1 MKKGKII
8 QAIVFSMILM
18 VMLSVIPYDCIC
30 ADTTRFGGIV
40 SRATLIIRNESTWNM
55 FANAV
60 ASGYSFTNEIVVLDE
75 NFAFSNCTMVGK
87 KTGKAATTVA
97 FNGTFEGNGH
107 ILSGVTIPATTGSY
121 EGLFGNLG
129 PNGVI
134 RNLGVDSASVDGT
147 NAGGIVGYNS
157 GTIENCFFY
166 GSVRGTNPG
175 GIVGSNQGG
184 QIKNC
189 YAPQVSRIA
198 KNLSESSTCYI
209 GSSLDKAETIKKL
222 NEYVAS
228 RTDLLSWNLASNTN
242 LEAGNFVLSET
253 AYVAPTPAPTE
264 PSTPTDPT
272 TPTDPSTPTTPSAQ
286 PMETTIDYDTETL
299 EVTGPTEVYF
309 AYTKKS
315 ADSQKIAQKEWRKA
329 YSSDGT
335 FCIDISKI
343 DSKKVGYV
351 ALTTDATVAKG
362 KIAAQRIIAVNPTY
376 KKVEIELDYTNE
388 STEAKGVDFLE
399 SVTVTE
405 PGKKGKIELDLS
417 AASFG
422 FRWKKGTTGGWMEMN
437 QLTLAQIESV
447 RQTGAVLYFQLTPTD
462 TMRSSKMVAV
472 KVARQAAAP
481 EITSNVKNTSLSIK
495 NGMQFRVGNDGKW
508 VTLNYYH
515 KSGSDIVGV
524 KYGSE
529 YVACDTKKS
538 ANCTSVRFTN
548 LSLEKLKK
556 YLKQAGVSDAV
567 LNSAQGFKLQVRMAP
582 TLTKPASSITSVDVK
597 AQAAAPGV
605 SGVTITTDEKLKKYV
620 IEGLDSSIS
629 YEYLVV
635 HADVTSAEAIDAAAS
650 RWSKLS
656 QSSGK
661 ATLSAS
667 AKSNYVTIDGN
678 KVIGAKLGESGAR
691 LMLRV
696 MGCDGSKGKTLAWAS
711 KQTDSIA
718 VTVVVEEPAEEEKR

>member
-1 MKKGKII
+1 MKQRKEIGERYRWLILVMMVLFSGILGCLGSGQITKGKENT
-8 QAIVFSMILM
+8 
-18 VMLSVIPYDCIC
+18 
-30 ADTTRFGGIV
+30 AD
-40 SRATLIIRNESTWNM
+40 IRIYSESAFKS
-55 FANAV
+55 FAAAV
-60 ASGYSFTNEIVVLDE
+60 TSGEQF
-75 NFAFSNCTMVGK
+75 
-87 KTGKAATTVA
+87 
-97 FNGTFEGNGH
+97 
-107 ILSGVTIPATTGSY
+107 SGVTISLEQDISLGSLY
-121 EGLFGNLG
+121 KVGEKKGSTSKPF
-129 PNGVI
+129 NGVFDGNGHTI
-134 RNLGVDSASVDGT
+134 TIPASTSSFNYLALFAYLGSSGTIKNLSIKATGTISGVM
-147 NAGGIVGYNS
+147 AGGIVGYNE
-157 GTIENCFFY
+157 GNIYNCSFY
-166 GSVRGTNPG
+166 GAVSGYNCG
-175 GIVGSNQGG
+175 GIVGQKAAGNIQ
-184 QIKNC
+184 NC
-189 YAPQVSRIA
+189 YAPYVSSVAYGVASLDTCYVNSPDAETTITKLNDYVKASGDSRGYYYW
-198 KNLSESSTCYI
+198 NLS
-209 GSSLDKAETIKKL
+209 
-222 NEYVAS
+222 
-228 RTDLLSWNLASNTN
+228 
-242 LEAGNFVLSET
+242 AGTELSEGKFVFSDT
-253 AYVAPTPAPTE
+253 AYEKKVE
-264 PSTPTDPT
+264 PETPTDPT